1 MISEKLCKKI
11 KTINEEFKKLGF
23 DLEEDLQELCE
34 EREDMAERL
43 ENTKFKKMNFSK
55 DEQANCYILNLED
68 CQIGFFVTLGEDEE
82 GPWYET
88 EAEIIFF

>member
-1 MISEKLCKKI
+1 MQKNKNNQWRIQ
-11 KTINEEFKKLGF
+11 KLGF

-55 DEQANCYILNLED
+55 DEEANCYILNLED